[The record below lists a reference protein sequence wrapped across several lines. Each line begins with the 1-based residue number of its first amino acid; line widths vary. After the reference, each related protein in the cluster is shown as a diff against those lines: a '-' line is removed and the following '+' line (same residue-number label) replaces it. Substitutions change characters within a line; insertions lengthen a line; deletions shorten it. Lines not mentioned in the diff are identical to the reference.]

1 MSALS
6 AFLLLSIFTAPAHAG
21 VSVGAGVALS
31 ADLADSA
38 ALDPTGEGY
47 TSFGVGPSLQIP
59 IRLELTPMARLRLTA
74 RADYASGSDRVTWTE
89 GGTHFYDIDGHEAF
103 LAAGALTL
111 GPELVVPGDLPVTP
125 YLSAGAGMA
134 WVGTYHSFTDPALVD
149 IIQPDASDLS
159 GSGSLDP
166 YTAQPC
172 FIADLGLGVERDLS
186 EGLALW
192 VEVGYSVAFVDKRPL
207 VKTIPQYQAMR
218 SAYGWNALRGG
229 IGVAFRL

>member
-1 MSALS
+1 MISLSAL
-6 AFLLLSIFTAPAHAG
+6 LLAPLLVAPAQAG
-21 VSVGAGVALS
+21 VSVGAGVSLS
-31 ADLADSA
+31 ADLPDSD
-38 ALDPTGEGY
+38 ALDPSGEGY
-47 TSFGVGPSLQIP
+47 TSFGLGPSLMIP
-59 IRLELTPMARLRLTA
+59 VRLELSPAARLRLTA

-89 GGTHFYDIDGHEAF
+89 GDTSFYDIDGHSAF
-103 LAAGALTL
+103 LVAGALTL
-111 GPELVVPGDLPVTP
+111 GPELVIPGDLPVNP
-125 YLSAGAGMA
+125 YLSAGAGLA
-134 WVGTYHSFTDPALVD
+134 WVGTYHSFSDPVVVD
-149 IIQPDASDLS
+149 IMDPELNDLTDS
-159 GSGSLDP
+159 GNVDP

-172 FIADLGLGVERDLS
+172 FIADLGLGAERELS